1 MDFKNAIQY
10 QVSGR
15 NKVNNVQ
22 QESQL
27 SQKNYMNDSK
37 QFMSS
42 QKLVVRK
49 VKERQFSTRMRIFTQ
64 KNYVNC
70 PKQFKALHRG
80 NLFQNNYTLVEEIK
94 RVKNDIDNYKFV
106 STAIGLKIR
115 ENDSR
120 LNFNLNRVNEKEF
133 SYNLRLKHKRLV
145 NKAKEYKKNNE
156 ISNV

>member
-1 MDFKNAIQY
+1 
-10 QVSGR
+10 SGR

-49 VKERQFSTRMRIFTQ
+49 VKERQFCTRMRIFTQ

-70 PKQFKALHRG
+70 PKQFKALHSADFKG
-80 NLFQNNYTLVEEIK
+80 NLFQNNYTLVEEIN
-94 RVKNDIDNYKFV
+94 RVKNDIDNYKSV
-106 STAIGLKIR
+106 STAVGLKIE

-120 LNFNLNRVNEKEF
+120 LNFNLNRGLFN
-133 SYNLRLKHKRLV
+133 Y
-145 NKAKEYKKNNE
+145 
-156 ISNV
+156 IQ